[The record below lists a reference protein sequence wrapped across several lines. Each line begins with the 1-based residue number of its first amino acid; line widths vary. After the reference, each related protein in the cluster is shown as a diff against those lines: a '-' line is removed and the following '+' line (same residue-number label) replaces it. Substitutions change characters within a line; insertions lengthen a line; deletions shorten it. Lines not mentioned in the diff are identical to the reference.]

1 MINSIYC
8 KAKEKLRKRVSVKII
23 NNEKDY
29 LKHTSKPTFTSP
41 KIFSKNYTAI
51 NEIKPV
57 LTLKQ
62 TNLGWIY
69 CYRIK

>member
-29 LKHTSKPTFTSP
+29 LKHTSKPAFTSP
-41 KIFSKNYTAI
+41 KIFTKNYTAI

-62 TNLGWIY
+62 TNL
-69 CYRIK
+69 C